1 MRHDTAQVFVSAD
14 RDAGGIERALH
25 EAAHALAGAKRVA
38 LARNQDG
45 SWGAGAYTLDVLR
58 DDSAANGTAN
68 GTVNCAADGTADFA
82 ALAQL
87 PGIVRIDGAVCRAI
101 GGGLREPALRDGV
114 WRTLMLRVRPQA
126 GTAQVAALERELL
139 RMPAFMPGIRNW
151 RLSRIATP
159 GAWTHVWQQEF
170 AHVGDLLGEYLM
182 HPYHWGWVDR
192 RFDAESPDWTVDA
205 ISHAFCPLASSLL
218 AETAA

>member
-1 MRHDTAQVFVSAD
+1 MRHDTAQIFVSATD
-14 RDAGGIERALH
+14 DAGAFERALRD
-25 EAAHALAGAKRVA
+25 AAHALPGATRVA
-38 LARNQDG
+38 LARNLDG
-45 SWGAGAYTLDVLR
+45 CWNAGDYTLDVLR
-58 DDSAANGTAN
+58 DER
-68 GTVNCAADGTADFA
+68 AADHAPDFP
-82 ALAQL
+82 ALARI
-87 PGIVRIDGAVCRAI
+87 PGVVRIDGAACRAV

-114 WRTLMLRVRPQA
+114 WRTLMLRVRPKA
-126 GTAQVAALERELL
+126 DEAQVRDLERELL

-151 RLSRIATP
+151 RLSRIVTP

-170 AHVGDLLGEYLM
+170 AHVGDLLGEYLL

-218 AETAA
+218 ADTAA

>member
-1 MRHDTAQVFVSAD
+1 MRHDTAQVFVSAN
-14 RDAGGIERALH
+14 RDADAIERALH
-25 EAAHALAGAKRVA
+25 EAAHALAGAKRVV
-38 LARNQDG
+38 LARNLDG
-45 SWGAGAYTLDVLR
+45 SWGAGDYTLDVLR
-58 DDSAANGTAN
+58 DES
-68 GTVNCAADGTADFA
+68 AADGTADFA
-82 ALAQL
+82 ALAHL
-87 PGIVRIDGAVCRAI
+87 PGIARIDGAGCRAI

-126 GTAQVAALERELL
+126 SAAQIAALERELL

-151 RLSRIATP
+151 RLSRIVTP

-170 AHVGDLLGEYLM
+170 AHVGDLLGEYLT

>member
-1 MRHDTAQVFVSAD
+1 MRHDTAQVFVSATD
-14 RDAGGIERALH
+14 DAGAIERALH
-25 EAAHALAGAKRVA
+25 DAARALPGATRVA
-38 LARNQDG
+38 LARNLEG
-45 SWGAGAYTLDVLR
+45 CWGAGDYTLDVLR
-58 DDSAANGTAN
+58 DERATDQ
-68 GTVNCAADGTADFA
+68 VMDFT
-82 ALAQL
+82 ALARV
-87 PGIVRIDGAVCRAI
+87 PGVVRIDGAACRAI

-114 WRTLMLRVRPQA
+114 WRTLMLRVRPEA
-126 GTAQVAALERELL
+126 SEAQVRELERELL

-151 RLSRIATP
+151 RLSRIVTP

-170 AHVGDLLGEYLM
+170 AHVGDLLGEYLL

-218 AETAA
+218 ADTAA

>member
-1 MRHDTAQVFVSAD
+1 MRHDTAQVFVSGD

-45 SWGAGAYTLDVLR
+45 SWGAGDYTLDVLR
-58 DDSAANGTAN
+58 ADSAAN
-68 GTVNCAADGTADFA
+68 GTADFA

-87 PGIVRIDGAVCRAI
+87 PGVVRIDGAVCRAI

-126 GTAQVAALERELL
+126 GAAQVAALERELL
-139 RMPAFMPGIRNW
+139 RMPAYMPGIRNW

-170 AHVGDLLGEYLM
+170 ARVGDLLGEYLM

-192 RFDAESPDWTVDA
+192 RFDAENPDWTVDA

-218 AETAA
+218 ADTVA

>member
-1 MRHDTAQVFVSAD
+1 MRHDTAQIFASATD
-14 RDAGGIERALH
+14 DAGAFERALRD
-25 EAAHALAGAKRVA
+25 AAQALPGATRVA
-38 LARNQDG
+38 LARNLDG
-45 SWGAGAYTLDVLR
+45 CWNAGDYTLDVLR
-58 DDSAANGTAN
+58 DER
-68 GTVNCAADGTADFA
+68 AADHAPDFT
-82 ALAQL
+82 ALARI
-87 PGIVRIDGAVCRAI
+87 PGVVRIDGAACRAV

-114 WRTLMLRVRPQA
+114 WRTLMLRVRPKA
-126 GTAQVAALERELL
+126 DEAQVRDLERELL

-151 RLSRIATP
+151 RLSRIVTP

-170 AHVGDLLGEYLM
+170 AHAGDLLGEYLL

-218 AETAA
+218 VDTAA

>member
-25 EAAHALAGAKRVA
+25 EAALALAGAKRVT

-45 SWGAGAYTLDVLR
+45 SWGAGDYTLDVLR
-58 DDSAANGTAN
+58 DDSAA
-68 GTVNCAADGTADFA
+68 DGRADFA

-126 GTAQVAALERELL
+126 GAEQVAALERELL
-139 RMPAFMPGIRNW
+139 RMPAYMPGIRNW

>member
-14 RDAGGIERALH
+14 CHAGAIEHALH

-38 LARNQDG
+38 LARNLDG
-45 SWGAGAYTLDVLR
+45 SWGAGDYTLDVLR
-58 DDSAANGTAN
+58 DES
-68 GTVNCAADGTADFA
+68 VADGTAADLA

-87 PGIVRIDGAVCRAI
+87 PGIARIDGAACRAI

-114 WRTLMLRVRPQA
+114 WRTLMLRARPQA
-126 GTAQVAALERELL
+126 SAAQIAALERELL
-139 RMPAFMPGIRNW
+139 LMPAFMPGIRNW
-151 RLSRIATP
+151 RLSRIETP

-170 AHVGDLLGEYLM
+170 AHVGDLVGEYLM

-218 AETAA
+218 ADTAT

>member
-1 MRHDTAQVFVSAD
+1 MRHDTAQVFVSVD
-14 RDAGGIERALH
+14 RDTGGIECALH
-25 EAAHALAGAKRVA
+25 EAAHALVGAKRVA
-38 LARNQDG
+38 LARNLDG
-45 SWGAGAYTLDVLR
+45 SWGAGDYTLDVLR
-58 DDSAANGTAN
+58 DDSAA
-68 GTVNCAADGTADFA
+68 DGEADFA

-87 PGIVRIDGAVCRAI
+87 PGIARIDGAVCRAI
-101 GGGLREPALRDGV
+101 GGGLREPALRNGV

-126 GTAQVAALERELL
+126 GAAQVAALERELL

-218 AETAA
+218 ADTAA

>member
-14 RDAGGIERALH
+14 CDAGGIERALH

-45 SWGAGAYTLDVLR
+45 SWGAGDYTLDVLR
-58 DDSAANGTAN
+58 ADSAAN
-68 GTVNCAADGTADFA
+68 GTADFA

-126 GTAQVAALERELL
+126 GAEQVAALERELL

-151 RLSRIATP
+151 RLSRIAPP

-170 AHVGDLLGEYLM
+170 ARVGDLLGEYLM

>member
-1 MRHDTAQVFVSAD
+1 MRHDTAQVCVSATGD
-14 RDAGGIERALH
+14 AGAIEQALRDAAQALP
-25 EAAHALAGAKRVA
+25 GATRVA
-38 LARNQDG
+38 LARNLEG
-45 SWGAGAYTLDVLR
+45 CWGAGDYTLDVLR
-58 DDSAANGTAN
+58 DARLTDH
-68 GTVNCAADGTADFA
+68 VPDFT
-82 ALAQL
+82 ALARV
-87 PGIVRIDGAVCRAI
+87 PGVLRIDGAACRAI

-126 GTAQVAALERELL
+126 GAAQVRDLERELL

-151 RLSRIATP
+151 RLSRIVAP

-170 AHVGDLLGEYLM
+170 AHVGDLLGEYLL

-192 RFDAESPDWTVDA
+192 RFDAESPDWTVEA

-218 AETAA
+218 ADTAA

>member
-1 MRHDTAQVFVSAD
+1 MRHDTAQIFASATD
-14 RDAGGIERALH
+14 DAGAFERALRD
-25 EAAHALAGAKRVA
+25 AAQALPGATRVA
-38 LARNQDG
+38 LARNLDG
-45 SWGAGAYTLDVLR
+45 CWNAGDYTLDVLR
-58 DDSAANGTAN
+58 DER
-68 GTVNCAADGTADFA
+68 AADHAPDFT
-82 ALAQL
+82 ALARI
-87 PGIVRIDGAVCRAI
+87 PGVARIDGAACQAI

-114 WRTLMLRVRPQA
+114 WRTLMLRVRPKA
-126 GTAQVAALERELL
+126 DEAQVRDLERELL

-151 RLSRIATP
+151 RLSRIVTP

-170 AHVGDLLGEYLM
+170 AHAGDLLGEYLL

-218 AETAA
+218 ADTAA

>member
-45 SWGAGAYTLDVLR
+45 SWGAGDYTLDVLR
-58 DDSAANGTAN
+58 DDSAT
-68 GTVNCAADGTADFA
+68 DGTADFA

-87 PGIVRIDGAVCRAI
+87 PGIVRIDGPVCRAI

-126 GTAQVAALERELL
+126 GAEQVAALERELL

-170 AHVGDLLGEYLM
+170 ARVGDLLGEYLM

-218 AETAA
+218 ADTAA

>member
-1 MRHDTAQVFVSAD
+1 MRHDAAQVFVSAD

-45 SWGAGAYTLDVLR
+45 SWGAGDYTLDVLR
-58 DDSAANGTAN
+58 DDSAT
-68 GTVNCAADGTADFA
+68 DGTADFV

-87 PGIVRIDGAVCRAI
+87 PGVVRIDGAVCHAI
-101 GGGLREPALRDGV
+101 GGGLREPALRDGA

-126 GTAQVAALERELL
+126 GAAQVAALERELL
-139 RMPAFMPGIRNW
+139 RMPAYMPGIRNW

-170 AHVGDLLGEYLM
+170 ARVGDLLGEYLM

>member
-1 MRHDTAQVFVSAD
+1 MRHDTAQIYVSAID
-14 RDAGGIERALH
+14 DAGAFERALRD
-25 EAAHALAGAKRVA
+25 AAHTLPGATRVA
-38 LARNQDG
+38 LARNLDG
-45 SWGAGAYTLDVLR
+45 CWGAGGYTLDVLR
-58 DDSAANGTAN
+58 DERA
-68 GTVNCAADGTADFA
+68 TVQATDFTM
-82 ALAQL
+82 LARV
-87 PGIVRIDGAVCRAI
+87 PGVVRIDGAACRAI

-114 WRTLMLRVRPQA
+114 WRTLMLRVRPEA
-126 GTAQVAALERELL
+126 DEARVRDLERELL

-151 RLSRIATP
+151 RLSRSVTP

-170 AHVGDLLGEYLM
+170 THVGDLLGEYLL

-218 AETAA
+218 ADTAA

>member
-14 RDAGGIERALH
+14 RDAHAIEHALREAARALP
-25 EAAHALAGAKRVA
+25 GARRVA
-38 LARNQDG
+38 LARNQEG
-45 SWGAGAYTLDVLR
+45 SWGAGDYTLDVLR
-58 DDSAANGTAN
+58 DAPAVDPA
-68 GTVNCAADGTADFA
+68 ADFA
-82 ALAQL
+82 ALARL
-87 PGIVRIDGAVCRAI
+87 PGVARVDGAVCRPI
-101 GGGLREPALRDGV
+101 GGGLSEPGLRDGV
-114 WRTLMLRVRPQA
+114 WRTLMLRARPQA
-126 GTAQVAALERELL
+126 SGTQVAALESELL
-139 RMPAFMPGIRNW
+139 QMPAFMPGIRNW
-151 RLSRIATP
+151 RLSRIETP

-218 AETAA
+218 ADTAA

>member
-25 EAAHALAGAKRVA
+25 EAALALAGAKRVA

-45 SWGAGAYTLDVLR
+45 SWGAGDYTLDVLR
-58 DDSAANGTAN
+58 DDSAT
-68 GTVNCAADGTADFA
+68 DGTADFA

-126 GTAQVAALERELL
+126 GATQVAALERELL

-170 AHVGDLLGEYLM
+170 ARVGDLLGEYLM

>member
-1 MRHDTAQVFVSAD
+1 MRHDTAQIVVSASA
-14 RDAGGIERALH
+14 DAGVTERALRD
-25 EAAHALAGAKRVA
+25 AAHALPGAIRVT
-38 LARNQDG
+38 LARNLDG
-45 SWGAGAYTLDVLR
+45 CWGAGDYTLDVLR
-58 DDSAANGTAN
+58 DERVAGHVTDFTAL
-68 GTVNCAADGTADFA
+68 A
-82 ALAQL
+82 AL
-87 PGIVRIDGAVCRAI
+87 PGVVRIDGAVCRAI

-126 GTAQVAALERELL
+126 DATQVAALERELL

-151 RLSRIATP
+151 RLSRVSTP

-170 AHVGDLLGEYLM
+170 ARVDDLLGEYLL

-218 AETAA
+218 ADTAA

>member
-1 MRHDTAQVFVSAD
+1 MRHDTAQIFVSATG
-14 RDAGGIERALH
+14 DAGAFERALH
-25 EAAHALAGAKRVA
+25 DAAQALPGATRVA
-38 LARNQDG
+38 LARNLDG
-45 SWGAGAYTLDVLR
+45 CWGAGDYTLDVLR
-58 DDSAANGTAN
+58 DARATGHAT
-68 GTVNCAADGTADFA
+68 DFA
-82 ALAQL
+82 ALAGL
-87 PGIVRIDGAVCRAI
+87 PGVVRIDGAACHAI

-114 WRTLMLRVRPQA
+114 WRTLMLRVRPTA
-126 GTAQVAALERELL
+126 DEAQVRDLERELL

-151 RLSRIATP
+151 RLSRIVTP

-170 AHVGDLLGEYLM
+170 AHVGDLLGEYLL

-218 AETAA
+218 ADTAA

>member
-14 RDAGGIERALH
+14 RDAEAVGHALR
-25 EAAHALAGAKRVA
+25 EAAQALPGAKRVA
-38 LARNQDG
+38 LARNLEG
-45 SWGAGAYTLDVLR
+45 CWGAGDYTLDVLR
-58 DDSAANGTAN
+58 DERSVDSAAA
-68 GTVNCAADGTADFA
+68 FA

-87 PGIVRIDGAVCRAI
+87 PGIARVDGAACRPI
-101 GGGLREPALRDGV
+101 GGGLLEPGLRDGV

-126 GTAQVAALERELL
+126 SEAQVASLEHELL
-139 RMPAFMPGIRNW
+139 HMPAFIPGIRNW
-151 RLSRIATP
+151 RLNRIETP

-170 AHVGDLLGEYLM
+170 AQVGDLLGEYLL

-218 AETAA
+218 ADTAA

>member
-14 RDAGGIERALH
+14 CHAGAIERALH
-25 EAAHALAGAKRVA
+25 EAAHALAGTKRVA
-38 LARNQDG
+38 LARNLDG
-45 SWGAGAYTLDVLR
+45 SWGAGDYTLDVLR
-58 DDSAANGTAN
+58 DEPAAARTG
-68 GTVNCAADGTADFA
+68 DFA
-82 ALAQL
+82 ALAQV
-87 PGIVRIDGAVCRAI
+87 PGIERIDGAGCRAI
-101 GGGLREPALRDGV
+101 GGGLRDPALRDGV

-126 GTAQVAALERELL
+126 SAARIAALERELL
-139 RMPAFMPGIRNW
+139 QMPAFMPGIRNW
-151 RLSRIATP
+151 RLSRIDTP

-205 ISHAFCPLASSLL
+205 ISHAYCPLASSLL
-218 AETAA
+218 ADTAA

>member
-1 MRHDTAQVFVSAD
+1 MRHDTAQVFVSATD
-14 RDAGGIERALH
+14 DAGAIERALRD
-25 EAAHALAGAKRVA
+25 AAQALPGATRVV
-38 LARNQDG
+38 LARNLDG
-45 SWGAGAYTLDVLR
+45 CWGAGDYTLDVLR
-58 DDSAANGTAN
+58 DERVTDRALDVT
-68 GTVNCAADGTADFA
+68 
-82 ALAQL
+82 ALAPV
-87 PGIVRIDGAVCRAI
+87 PGVVRIDGAACRAI

-114 WRTLMLRVRPQA
+114 WRTLMLRMRPEA
-126 GTAQVAALERELL
+126 DEAQVLDLERELL

-151 RLSRIATP
+151 RLSRIVTP

-170 AHVGDLLGEYLM
+170 AHVGDLLGEYLL

-218 AETAA
+218 ADTAA

>member
-1 MRHDTAQVFVSAD
+1 MRHDTAQVFVSGD

-45 SWGAGAYTLDVLR
+45 SWGAGDYTLDVLR
-58 DDSAANGTAN
+58 ADSAAN
-68 GTVNCAADGTADFA
+68 GTADFA

-126 GTAQVAALERELL
+126 GAAQVAALERELL
-139 RMPAFMPGIRNW
+139 RMPAYMPGIRNW
-151 RLSRIATP
+151 RLSRIASP

-170 AHVGDLLGEYLM
+170 ARVGDLLGEYLM

-218 AETAA
+218 ADTAA